1 MSGEILIWG
10 GVAILSA
17 IVAVY
22 SLGRCF
28 WYGFHSNAKASEAR
42 NRLRPGRSFWQQQM
56 DALKDPGLV
65 WCEGA
70 HLPET
75 AEIGRS
81 YMRGLGFGLLFIVM
95 GLICVLTTS
104 AFLQKAGFI

>member
-1 MSGEILIWG
+1 LNGEILIWG

-17 IVAVY
+17 IAAVY
-22 SLGRCF
+22 SLGKCIWHGIR
-28 WYGFHSNAKASEAR
+28 SNAKVSEAR
-42 NRLRPGRSFWQQQM
+42 NLLRPGRSFWQQQM

-65 WCEGA
+65 WREGA

-81 YMRGLGFGLLFIVM
+81 YMRGLWFGLLFIVM
-95 GLICVLTTS
+95 GLVCVLTTS
-104 AFLQKAGFI
+104 VFLQKAGFI